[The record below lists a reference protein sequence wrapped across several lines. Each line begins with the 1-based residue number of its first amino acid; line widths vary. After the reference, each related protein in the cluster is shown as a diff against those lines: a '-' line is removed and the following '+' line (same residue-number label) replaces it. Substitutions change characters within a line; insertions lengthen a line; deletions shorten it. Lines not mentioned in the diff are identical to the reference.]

1 VIVVLFWLPKFAV
14 IQAHIPEYTSTGD
27 LMVARMTKTFPRSNR
42 TERKWHVCQELKRL
56 GWGQKFIDHNFV
68 LRDPADPYVA
78 GLVRSDGTPIPRLK
92 PVPPVPPA
100 PRGGFF
106 PEARLDSDAYLNSDA
121 YAVEFYSEDVAA
133 LFEALEDCRRGR
145 HRR

>member
-1 VIVVLFWLPKFAV
+1 
-14 IQAHIPEYTSTGD
+14 
-27 LMVARMTKTFPRSNR
+27 MVARMTKTFPRSKR
-42 TERKWHVCQELKRL
+42 TERKWHVCQDLKRTF
-56 GWGQKFIDHNFV
+56 GMEQKFFDNSIV
-68 LRDPADPYVA
+68 LRDPADPYVP

-106 PEARLDSDAYLNSDA
+106 PERWLAAPA
-121 YAVEFYSEDVAA
+121 PAHVVEFYSEDVAA
-133 LFEALEDCRRGR
+133 LFEALRDCRRGR